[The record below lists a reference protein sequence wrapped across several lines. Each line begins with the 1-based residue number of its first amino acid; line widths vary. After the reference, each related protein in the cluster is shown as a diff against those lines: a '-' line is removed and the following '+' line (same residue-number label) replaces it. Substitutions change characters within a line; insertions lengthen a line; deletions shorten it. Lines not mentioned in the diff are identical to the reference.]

1 MKGISMSTN
10 EEQKVSTLSYADLL
24 AAKMIS
30 DDYQL
35 PQSVLQLSIEK
46 QEALRDDPLTP
57 VSTSDTN
64 CDAQIDLLQSLRVES
79 PSRYLSEYCRR
90 LLDLGP
96 VEWQFVAG
104 IGKLAY
110 INVKANEAVQA
121 GKLDNMQGPR
131 VAGLVNHWN
140 ELQYYVFASRRTS
153 THQGFASRHTVGR

>member
-46 QEALRDDPLTP
+46 QETLLNDPLTP

-64 CDAQIDLLQSLRVES
+64 CDAQIDLLKSFCEHSLF
-79 PSRYLSEYCRR
+79 RYLREYCRY
-90 LLDLGP
+90 LLYLEP
-96 VEWQFVAG
+96 IEWQFIAE
-104 IGKLAY
+104 IGRLEY
-110 INVKANEAVQA
+110 LNVKANQAEQA
-121 GKLDNMQGPR
+121 GKLDNMQAPR

-153 THQGFASRHTVGR
+153 THQGFASRHTVDL